1 MADSSEMFEEYLENV
16 LCILEGKGFKVTL
29 DDEGMDVSAM
39 YLKFSVKKAKQLLIM
54 KIRIW

>member
-1 MADSSEMFEEYLENV
+1 MFEEYLENM

-39 YLKFSVKKAKQLLIM
+39 YLKFSVKKVKQLLIV

>member
-1 MADSSEMFEEYLENV
+1 MADSSEMFEKYLENV

-39 YLKFSVKKAKQLLIM
+39 YLKFSVKKTKQLLIM

>member
-29 DDEGMDVSAM
+29 DDEGMEYVRVGIGLS
-39 YLKFSVKKAKQLLIM
+39 
-54 KIRIW
+54 R